1 VSQRPTELKLTLAPQ
16 RRFEAIDVNRR
27 IGAEAG
33 DVLNRHRRA
42 LYCSFHTTAGYLDQS
57 LSARMHHRK
66 DLLSQFFRAFHAL
79 FPQGVEYH
87 HDRMELRSEL
97 TDEQKIVE
105 PRNADS
111 HLTYIG
117 SGMRNCVTYRSRP
130 DAPVY
135 FIELDGLT
143 EAMHPSTLLRAHP
156 EPPPGIKRQRTTK
169 IVAYDE
175 ERVVARVSLRVPV
188 SKHPVDSI
196 NLADPRLGLIA
207 SVNDLLARAG
217 LQYGRVD
224 LLVDPAERHV
234 GLTVN
239 EYETLLMKNDLAD
252 VLRDPMHFAR
262 LKARSALNDPLSIP
276 GKTLNY
282 AKYDGVRVFN
292 SLMEALRLDEGS
304 LERLIAK
311 VMSLP
316 ARRFVR
322 SRRVSFLA
330 SGDGAEGQLRL
341 LRGTYQSPILVQ
353 WQSPERRERC
363 VNIVLSELS

>member
-1 VSQRPTELKLTLAPQ
+1 LRLKLAPQ

-27 IGAEAG
+27 IADEGG
-33 DVLNRHRRA
+33 DLLHRHRRA

-57 LSARMHHRK
+57 LSARMHHRQ
-66 DLLSQFFRAFHAL
+66 DLLSQFFRAFQML
-79 FPQGVEYH
+79 FPQGGEYH
-87 HDRMELRSEL
+87 HDRMELRAEL
-97 TDEQKIVE
+97 SDAQKIVE

-117 SGMRNCVTYRSRP
+117 SGMRNCVTYRARP
-130 DAPVY
+130 EAPVY
-135 FIELDGLT
+135 FIELDGMSDAVRR
-143 EAMHPSTLLRAHP
+143 E
-156 EPPPGIKRQRTTK
+156 RTTK

-175 ERVVARVSLRVPV
+175 ERAVARSSVAIPV

-196 NLADPRLGLIA
+196 NLGDPRLGLLESI
-207 SVNDLLARAG
+207 NELLAHTG
-217 LQYGRVD
+217 LEYGRVD
-224 LLVDPAERHV
+224 LIVDPAERNV

-239 EYETLLMKNDLAD
+239 EYETLLMQNDLAD
-252 VLRDPMHFAR
+252 VLRDPLRFAR
-262 LKARSALNDPLSIP
+262 LKARNALYDPRSIP

-282 AKYDGVRVFN
+282 AKYDVVRVLN
-292 SLMEALRLDEGS
+292 SLMEALSLDEGS
-304 LERLIAK
+304 VERLIAK

-330 SGDGAEGQLRL
+330 AGDSAEPGAKL

-353 WQSPERRERC
+353 WQSPEGQQRRID
-363 VNIVLSELS
+363 IVLSELS

>member
-1 VSQRPTELKLTLAPQ
+1 MSQPTELKLTLAPQ

-27 IGAEAG
+27 INTEAG
-33 DVLNRHRRA
+33 DFLNSHRRA

-57 LSARMHHRK
+57 LSARMHHRP
-66 DLLSQFFRAFHAL
+66 DLLSQFFRAFHVL
-79 FPQGVEYH
+79 FPEGGEYH

-97 TDEQKIVE
+97 TAEQKVVE

-117 SGMRNCVTYRSRP
+117 SGMRNCVTYRTRP
-130 DAPVY
+130 EAPVY
-135 FIELDGLT
+135 FIDLDGLT
-143 EAMHPSTLLRAHP
+143 EAT
-156 EPPPGIKRQRTTK
+156 KRQRTTK

-175 ERVVARVSLRVPV
+175 ERVVTRVAVRVPV

-196 NLADPRLGLIA
+196 NLADPRLGLLD
-207 SVNDLLARAG
+207 SVNELLVQHG

-224 LLVDPAERHV
+224 LVVDPTERNV

-239 EYETLLMKNDLAD
+239 EYETLLMQNDLAD
-252 VLRDPMHFAR
+252 VLRDPLRFAR
-262 LKARSALNDPLSIP
+262 IKARNALHDPRSIP

-282 AKYDGVRVFN
+282 AKYDVVRVLN

-304 LERLIAK
+304 FERLIAK

-330 SGDGAEGQLRL
+330 AGEATNGTARL
-341 LRGTYQSPILVQ
+341 QRGTYQSPILVQ
-353 WQSPERRERC
+353 WQSPERQERRID
-363 VNIVLSELS
+363 IVLSELL